1 MNWDARTFVVP
12 TTLTATIVVAALAP
26 LPLYAVQYL
35 TLEQAQKLMFPA
47 ADQFVPM
54 PVQLS
59 PEQKAAVEKYA
70 RVSLRQAR
78 QPVWRVEQ
86 AGRPVGWFVLDEVYG
101 KHEFISYA
109 VALDTTGAV
118 QGVEILDYRETRGG
132 EVRDPQWRAHFTGK
146 RYGAPLA
153 LDEDIPNIAGATL
166 SCKHISEGVRRV
178 LALYEMALK

>member
-1 MNWDARTFVVP
+1 MNWDARTFIIP
-12 TTLTATIVVAALAP
+12 TTITATIVAAAAAP
-26 LPLYAVQYL
+26 LPAYAVQYM
-35 TLEQAQKLMFPA
+35 TVEQAQKLMFPA
-47 ADQFVPM
+47 ADQFVST
-54 PVQLS
+54 PVQLT
-59 PEQKAAVEKYA
+59 PEQKKAVEKYA
-70 RVSLRQAR
+70 RVSLRQAQ

-86 AGRPVGWFVLDEVYG
+86 AGQPAGWFVLDEVYG

-118 QGVEILDYRETRGG
+118 QGVEILDYRETRGS

-153 LDEDIPNIAGATL
+153 LDEDIPNISGATL